1 MRDPF
6 LDAEKRAGF
15 RRARRCFLALAIALW
30 MPVTALAAN
39 ETRPL
44 PADFD
49 PARDP
54 AQDLD
59 TALRIAKAA
68 RRNVLIEVGGELCA
82 RCRALERSFTAN
94 PELKKLRDVNYVW
107 LKVNASKD
115 NANEAFLRR
124 FPPVA
129 DYPHIFV
136 LDANGRLLHSQNSEA
151 LEVGKDYDPAAM
163 RAFLVK
169 WAPDK

>member
-1 MRDPF
+1 MQDTF
-6 LDAEKRAGF
+6 LGPEWGRF
-15 RRARRCFLALAIALW
+15 RGARRRFLALAALCT
-30 MPVTALAAN
+30 PLAALAAS
-39 ETRPL
+39 ETHPL
-44 PADFD
+44 PFDFD

-54 AQDLD
+54 TQDLE

-68 RRNVLIEVGGELCA
+68 RRNVLIEVGGDSCA

-94 PELKKLRDVNYVW
+94 PELKKVRDVNYVW
-107 LKVNASKD
+107 LKVSVSKE

-129 DYPHIFV
+129 DYPHLFV
-136 LDANGRLLHSQNSEA
+136 LDANGRLLHSQNTEA
-151 LEVGKDYDPAAM
+151 LEAGKDYDPAAM

-169 WAPDK
+169 WAPEK